1 MQNKKNIGYDET
13 KKMLNKL
20 RTLNESYIK
29 SKSLMEQE
37 ETSSE
42 ETDNNV
48 DNVNGVDVKLIS
60 NDKMDLELTD
70 TQKNDVSGL
79 IDSFREQISQ
89 LAEFEPGFT
98 FNENQIRLDGNIPNI
113 DLSFVLIAGD
123 EMGLYVNA
131 DMLKIEDETLEIL
144 DKLNK
149 FLLTYEDALNPIIRE
164 RQNN

>member
-37 ETSSE
+37 ETSTE

-60 NDKMDLELTD
+60 RDKMDLELSD
-70 TQKNDVSGL
+70 TQKTNISNL

-98 FNENQIRLDGNIPNI
+98 FNENQIRLDGNIPDV

-144 DKLNK
+144 NKLND